1 MAHDD
6 FQRQVQVMEHYTA
19 GPQTE
24 RAERSQNTDRDER
37 SSPSREGLVVATV
50 VDKRPKESEL
60 ERLGS
65 KVKFLEN
72 QLQRTAKELKIWQV
86 RYPNVAANWPLADVD
101 SQPELPPW
109 MASEEM
115 MTPLLTAYDSRIAE
129 LELRISRQRGEIDVL
144 VERAESLSMENEDLR
159 RTHISQIDC
168 LAPQMEGG
176 VNATAAAGIA
186 TKEMIRQLDERNKL
200 LVNKNLVMADQVSN
214 MGRELDRAHNE
225 IKELEEQVAEL
236 TCALSETAGVARRL
250 DKQVC
255 DLITEKGRAED
266 EVGAR
271 TQALAEADNKI
282 RQCMASECTLKE
294 EKNAA
299 QELNKELKRRQ
310 MELQR
315 RNETDIEAMAAKVK
329 SSAERVSELQG
340 QLAAKSSEADVL
352 CVELRRTRR
361 ELEQV
366 RGDAEGM
373 VQVIGGFEK
382 QVANYANKEETA
394 LTIALESK
402 QKVEDALLARDQT
415 KALEVQARRELSRLM
430 EMRKL
435 DAATALQE
443 RDEAVS
449 NLRTRLMAQID
460 SREQDIKQLSTECG
474 RLEME
479 LERAGREKGSAE
491 SLLEKL
497 RESLGLDSE
506 GGILDGTLGKS
517 DHLSMRIKE
526 AEAARHKAE
535 KETKDAKAEAENII
549 RYWNTKEDTWRTK
562 ELHLQGTL
570 RTRET
575 ELGGLNSS
583 LRNAEERLER
593 EERNNHRL
601 RREVDEAKEEMSRR
615 LEDADLSH
623 TSELQVAKTCASQA
637 QASMRDAEL
646 RLSSVEANTS
656 KTIKAIRAEFAASKS
671 KLLGQV
677 EEESNRAAQMAAKNK
692 EVLAKLSETDA
703 RCSDFFASL
712 TRSQVRCVR

>member
-1 MAHDD
+1 MAHSD
-6 FQRQVQVMEHYTA
+6 FQTQRRVQVMEPYAA
-19 GPQTE
+19 GPQAERTE
-24 RAERSQNTDRDER
+24 RYQSTDRDER
-37 SSPSREGLVVATV
+37 SPPNREGLMVATLV
-50 VDKRPKESEL
+50 NKRPKESES

-65 KVKFLEN
+65 KVKFLEH

-86 RYPNVAANWPLADVD
+86 RYPKGAANWPLEDVD

-129 LELRISRQRGEIDVL
+129 LELRISRQRGEIEVL
-144 VERAESLSMENEDLR
+144 VERTEGLARENEEL
-159 RTHISQIDC
+159 HSAHVSQIDD
-168 LAPQMEGG
+168 LVPQTEGG
-176 VNATAAAGIA
+176 GNTTAAGIA
-186 TKEMIRQLDERNKL
+186 TKEMIRQLNERNKL
-200 LVNKNLVMADQVSN
+200 LANENSVMADQVSN

-225 IKELEEQVAEL
+225 IKDLEEQVAEL
-236 TCALSETAGVARRL
+236 TRALSETADVARRL

-255 DLITEKGRAED
+255 GLFTEKGRAED

-271 TQALAEADNKI
+271 THALAEADNKI
-282 RQCMASECTLKE
+282 RQCMASEFTLKE

-299 QELNKELKRRQ
+299 QELNRELKRRQ

-315 RNETDIEAMAAKVK
+315 RSETDIEAMAAKVK

-382 QVANYANKEETA
+382 QVANYANKEEAA
-394 LTIALESK
+394 LTVALESK
-402 QKVEDALLARDQT
+402 QKVEDALLARDQAR
-415 KALEVQARRELSRLM
+415 ALEVQARRELSRLM
-430 EMRKL
+430 EMRKS

-460 SREQDIKQLSTECG
+460 SREQDIKHLSTECG

-479 LERAGREKGSAE
+479 LERAGREKDSAE

-497 RESLGLDSE
+497 RESLGLDGE
-506 GGILDGTLGKS
+506 GGILDGTPGKS
-517 DHLSMRIKE
+517 DHLSERLKE
-526 AEAARHKAE
+526 AESARHKAE
-535 KETKDAKAEAENII
+535 KETKDTKAETENII
-549 RYWNTKEDTWRTK
+549 RYWSTKEDTWRTK

-570 RTRET
+570 RTREI
-575 ELGGLNSS
+575 ELDGFRSS

-601 RREVDEAKEEMSRR
+601 RREVDEAKEEMLRR
-615 LEDADLSH
+615 LEDAELAR

-646 RLSSVEANTS
+646 RLSSVEANTA

-677 EEESNRAAQMAAKNK
+677 AEESSRAAQMAARNK
-692 EVLAKLSETDA
+692 EVTAKLSETDA
-703 RCSDFFASL
+703 RCSELSASL
-712 TRSQVRCVR
+712 VRSQVR

>member
-1 MAHDD
+1 MMKTYA
-6 FQRQVQVMEHYTA
+6 A
-19 GPQTE
+19 GPQAE
-24 RAERSQNTDRDER
+24 RTERSQSKNRDEL
-37 SSPSREGLVVATV
+37 PPPNREGFMMGVV
-50 VDKRPKESEL
+50 VDKQYKEAEL
-60 ERLGS
+60 ERLRS

-72 QLQRTAKELKIWQV
+72 HLQRTSKELKIWQV
-86 RYPNVAANWPLADVD
+86 RYPKVAANWPLEDVD

-109 MASEEM
+109 MGSEEM

-129 LELRISRQRGEIDVL
+129 LELSVSRQRGEIEVL
-144 VERAESLSMENEDLR
+144 VERTEGLVRENEDLHHK
-159 RTHISQIDC
+159 HIRQIDD
-168 LAPQMEGG
+168 LVQQTEGG
-176 VNATAAAGIA
+176 DDTTAVGVAMR
-186 TKEMIRQLDERNKL
+186 EMIHGLNERIKL
-200 LVNKNLVMADQVSN
+200 LMDENVVMADQVSN
-214 MGRELDRAHNE
+214 MGRELDRTHNE
-225 IKELEEQVAEL
+225 LKEREEHVTEL
-236 TCALSETAGVARRL
+236 TKALSETAGVAKRL

-255 DLITEKGRAED
+255 DLFTEKERAED

-271 TQALAEADNKI
+271 SHALAEADNKL
-282 RQCMASECTLKE
+282 RRCMASESTLKE

-310 MELQR
+310 MEIQR
-315 RNETDIEAMAAKVK
+315 RSESDIEAMAEKVK

-382 QVANYANKEETA
+382 QVANYANKEEVAHTA
-394 LTIALESK
+394 ALESK
-402 QKVEDALLARDQT
+402 QKVEDALLARDQAR
-415 KALEVQARRELSRLM
+415 ALEVQSRHSLSRLM
-430 EMRKL
+430 EMRKS

-460 SREQDIKQLSTECG
+460 SREQDIKHLSTECG

-479 LERAGREKGSAE
+479 LERAGREKDSAE
-491 SLLEKL
+491 TLLEKL
-497 RESLGLDSE
+497 RESLGLDDE

-517 DHLSMRIKE
+517 DHLSMRLKE

-535 KETKDAKAEAENII
+535 KETKDAKVEIENTI
-549 RYWNTKEDTWRTK
+549 RHWSTKEDTWCTN

-570 RTRET
+570 RTQAT
-575 ELGGLNSS
+575 ELDGFRSS

-601 RREVDEAKEEMSRR
+601 RMEVNEAKEEMLRK
-615 LEDADLSH
+615 LEDAELAH

-637 QASMRDAEL
+637 QASLRDAEL
-646 RLSSVEANTS
+646 RLSSVEANMA
-656 KTIKAIRAEFAASKS
+656 KTIKATRAQFSASRT
-671 KLLGQV
+671 KLLDQLA
-677 EEESNRAAQMAAKNK
+677 EESSRAAQIAARNK
-692 EVLAKLSETDA
+692 EVAAKLSETDSW
-703 RCSDFFASL
+703 CTELSASL
-712 TRSQVRCVR
+712 ARSQVRCVG